1 MQKGET
7 AIQEFCKKQ
16 KYAKHVI
23 EGGLEY
29 LIPRWEKI
37 VSEIKNGYTQTIYDY
52 LNDMDCRY
60 IIYKVW
66 SLASEQQIEEYRIRL
81 NVTDKEY
88 YNATFPVTDCIWGS
102 KAAKYKYNLEVH
114 WWYSRIPKVSHR
126 REFLSNFQRN

>member
-37 VSEIKNGYTQTIYDY
+37 VSEIKNGYNKRNNDY
-52 LNDMDCRY
+52 LKEMDC
-60 IIYKVW
+60 
-66 SLASEQQIEEYRIRL
+66 S
-81 NVTDKEY
+81 
-88 YNATFPVTDCIWGS
+88 
-102 KAAKYKYNLEVH
+102 
-114 WWYSRIPKVSHR
+114 
-126 REFLSNFQRN
+126 

>member
-7 AIQEFCKKQ
+7 AIQEFCIKQ

-23 EGGLEY
+23 EGGLIY

-66 SLASEQQIEEYRIRL
+66 SLASEQQIEKYGIGLKITDREYF
-81 NVTDKEY
+81 
-88 YNATFPVTDCIWGS
+88 NATCPVTDCIWGS
-102 KAAKYKYNLEVH
+102 KTAKYKYNLTVH
-114 WWYSRIPKVSHR
+114 WWYYRIPKVSR
-126 REFLSNFQRN
+126 IREFSPNFQRN